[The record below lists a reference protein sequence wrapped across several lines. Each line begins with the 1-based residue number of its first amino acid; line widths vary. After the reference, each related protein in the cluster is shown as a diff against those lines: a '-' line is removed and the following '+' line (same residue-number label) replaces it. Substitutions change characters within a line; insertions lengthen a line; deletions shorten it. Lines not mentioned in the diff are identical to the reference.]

1 MNSTNSE
8 EVEAIL
14 AGLTESQRRA
24 VCHGEGPLLV
34 LAGAGS
40 GKTRVIIRRI
50 AYLLSQGVDPY
61 NIVAVT
67 FTNKAATE
75 MERRVEAL
83 VGEGIDVSTFHAF
96 CCKVLRKEISIM
108 DRDSGFSIYDRRD
121 SLRAVRRV
129 IKANDLDTKTHKPRD
144 MLNRI
149 SNLKNEAVGPEEWTK
164 EALSVDE
171 RALATIY
178 KGYEEELETNNAL
191 DFDDLLLKTIL
202 LFREHPDVL
211 QKYQT
216 RYEHV
221 LIDEYQDTNL
231 PQHLIARALQGK
243 HHNITAVGDPDQM
256 IYGWRGARLDN
267 MLEFEHDFPGSKIV
281 KLERNYRSTGNIL
294 RAASVC
300 ISHNLRRHEKNLW
313 TDREAGESV
322 MVTQHEN
329 AYREADFVAEKVE
342 ELVEQ
347 GTDPAEIAVFYRTKY
362 QSAPLEQAFGSRAL
376 PHQVV
381 DSVGFFDRKE
391 VKDLRAYLQVLMN
404 PEDDEACLRIINKP
418 KRGIGKRTQE
428 KLLNYA
434 RWSGQSVL
442 RAAGNAEKIESLG
455 PRAVRAVSAFHE
467 LMEDIA
473 NFDYETIEG
482 LIEKIIEQTE
492 YLEAC
497 DEEDRNDAAETL
509 NNLLGYAREYDERH
523 PDGDLLGFLEQA
535 ALVSDVDGWNAGALA
550 VPFMTLHSAKG
561 LEFDV
566 VFLTGVEDQL
576 LPHARAV
583 GEDDSRHAEDA
594 VEEERRLLHVGM
606 TRARKR
612 LYLTHCRE
620 RFSQGRK
627 QHVEPSRFLEE
638 LPEDC
643 VRRQSRRSFKRAG
656 SGGGFRDEMDKAIAA
671 KRRARSRSSRTTGGS
686 DSQGKAKSRKK
697 SKSQPETPEG
707 VLNPG
712 QRVNHHMYGEGE
724 VLEAEADGN
733 MQRVKILFDNE
744 GEITMVL
751 RKGADF
757 S

>member
-1 MNSTNSE
+1 MNPTKSE
-8 EVEAIL
+8 KIEDIL
-14 AGLTESQRRA
+14 EGLTESQRRA

-50 AYLLSQGVDPY
+50 AYLLAQGVDPY
-61 NIVAVT
+61 TIVAVT

-75 MERRVEAL
+75 MQRRVEAL
-83 VGEGIDVSTFHAF
+83 VGEGVDVSTFHAF
-96 CCKVLRKEISIM
+96 CCKTLRREISVM
-108 DRDSGFSIYDRRD
+108 NRDPGFSIYDRRD
-121 SLRAVRRV
+121 SVRAVRRV
-129 IKANDLDTKTHKPRD
+129 VKDNDLDTKTHKPRE

-149 SNLKNEAVGPEEWTK
+149 SNLKNKVVGPEAWAE
-164 EALSVDE
+164 EAVSVND
-171 RALATIY
+171 RALATVY
-178 KGYEEELETNNAL
+178 KGYEEELEANNAL

-202 LFREHPDVL
+202 LFREHPEVL
-211 QKYQT
+211 QKYQD
-216 RYEHV
+216 RFEHV

-231 PQHLIARALQGK
+231 PQHLIAQALQGK

-267 MLEFEHDFPGSKIV
+267 MLEFEHDFPGSTIV

-300 ISHNLRRHEKNLW
+300 ISHNLRRHDKQLW
-313 TDREAGESV
+313 TDREDGPQV
-322 MVTQHEN
+322 QITQHDN
-329 AYREADFVAEKVE
+329 AYREADFVAETVE
-342 ELVEQ
+342 ELIEQ
-347 GTDPAEIAVFYRTKY
+347 GTDPGQIAVFYRTKY

-376 PHQVV
+376 QHQVV

-391 VKDLRAYLQVLMN
+391 VKDLRAYLQVLVN
-404 PEDDEACLRIINKP
+404 PDDDEACLRIINKP
-418 KRGIGKRTQE
+418 KRGIGKRSQE
-428 KLLNYA
+428 KLLRYA
-434 RWSGQSVL
+434 RKTGDSIL
-442 RAAGNAEKIESLG
+442 RAAGHAAEIESLG
-455 PRAVRAVSAFHE
+455 PRAVRAVTAFHE
-467 LMEDIA
+467 LMEEIA
-473 NFDYETIEG
+473 GFEYETIEG
-482 LIEKIIEQTE
+482 LIEKIVEETE

-497 DEEDRNDAAETL
+497 DDEDRRDAAETL
-509 NNLLGYAREYDERH
+509 SNLMGYAGQYDEHH

-535 ALVSDVDGWNAGALA
+535 ALVSDVDGWNAGASA

-566 VFLTGVEDQL
+566 VFLTGVEDHL
-576 LPHARAV
+576 LPHARALDD
-583 GEDDSRHAEDA
+583 DDSRHELDA

-606 TRARKR
+606 TRARKQ

-627 QHVEPSRFLEE
+627 QSVEPSRFLDE

-643 VRRQSRRSFKRAG
+643 VQRQSRRSFKRAG
-656 SGGGFRDEMDKAIAA
+656 SASGFRDEMDRAIAA
-671 KRRARSRSSRTTGGS
+671 KRKARSRSHRKAGS
-686 DSQGKAKSRKK
+686 AGQKQEKK
-697 SKSQPETPEG
+697 KEKPKTPEG

-724 VLEAEADGN
+724 VIEAELDGN
-733 MQRVKILFDNE
+733 MQRVRILFDTE
-744 GEITMVL
+744 GEVQMVL
-751 RKGADF
+751 PKGKTF